1 MDKAN
6 FGVNTLVGM
15 ILEKHLTIKH
25 SNILKNIKIKYIAC
39 KNCNIPPYISGVN

>member
-6 FGVNTLVGM
+6 FGDNTLFGT

-25 SNILKNIKIKYIAC
+25 SNLLK
-39 KNCNIPPYISGVN
+39 KN